1 MSQTFS
7 SQCFPSPVTQKIEL
21 SNIKKCFLISIYV
34 FFSMSFLLIYL
45 FSVPF
50 TDPTTNPAYSE
61 ERLAHEA
68 LQLEKRLS
76 LLSHTSR
83 QGSGG
88 KKFL

>member
-1 MSQTFS
+1 MVVFSFFLDIFHTFY
-7 SQCFPSPVTQKIEL
+7 FLFIYFLFLFKDPS
-21 SNIKKCFLISIYV
+21 
-34 FFSMSFLLIYL
+34 
-45 FSVPF
+45 
-50 TDPTTNPAYSE
+50 TNPAYSE

-88 KKFL
+88 KKYV

>member
-1 MSQTFS
+1 
-7 SQCFPSPVTQKIEL
+7 
-21 SNIKKCFLISIYV
+21 
-34 FFSMSFLLIYL
+34 MSFLIYS
-45 FSVPF
+45 FYVPF

-88 KKFL
+88 K

>member
-1 MSQTFS
+1 MFS
-7 SQCFPSPVTQKIEL
+7 LPCNAKNRV

-45 FSVPF
+45 FPVPF

>member
-1 MSQTFS
+1 MCLKSDYPIHFS
-7 SQCFPSPVTQKIEL
+7 SQCFKHKNVFF
-21 SNIKKCFLISIYV
+21 CFLLFFKKIY
-34 FFSMSFLLIYL
+34 FPCYLLYL
-45 FSVPF
+45 FIYF
-50 TDPTTNPAYSE
+50 LFLFKDPSTNPAYSE

-88 KKFL
+88 KKYL